1 MSDDTV
7 AFFWWRDFNKISV
20 KIFINILLFYFRY
33 FSIYPH
39 PHPTPIGMLDK
50 VGPSL
55 SANSKINSGLRV
67 SIGPLGDMK
76 EKVAFGVFYL

>member
-1 MSDDTV
+1 MTQWL
-7 AFFWWRDFNKISV
+7 FFGGEILIRFLLRFLLTFYCSILD
-20 KIFINILLFYFRY
+20 IFQYT
-33 FSIYPH
+33 PT
-39 PHPTPIGMLDK
+39 PTPIGMLDK